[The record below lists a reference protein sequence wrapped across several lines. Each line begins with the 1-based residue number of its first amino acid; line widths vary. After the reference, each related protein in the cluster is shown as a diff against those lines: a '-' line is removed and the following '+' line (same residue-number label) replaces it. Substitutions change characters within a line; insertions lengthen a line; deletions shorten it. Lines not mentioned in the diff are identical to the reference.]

1 MKTRSQLASAATYL
15 ILAGAALL
23 TLAPFAYLVCG
34 AFKTRDAF
42 FAAHFLP
49 RGSGPLGIDWNGL
62 TLEHLARLFTD
73 PSLRFGV
80 SLLNSVFYASVSSV
94 LATLCAAMGG
104 YALARFAFRGRGFVT
119 ALVLGALIVPA
130 PLLLAPTYALIHRL
144 GLLDTFAG
152 LIVPGLAPAFGV
164 YLFRQAIRN
173 AVPTDLLEAARMD
186 GCGEVRLFFEIVL
199 PLCRPMLG
207 AFLLITF
214 IGAWNN
220 FIGPQI
226 ILQSPE
232 RFPLAV
238 AIAQVKGV
246 YGTDYGLLMA
256 GTLVS
261 IVPVMALFIGLQ
273 REFIAGLTSGAV
285 KG

>member
-1 MKTRSQLASAATYL
+1 VNLRARISLALTYVL
-15 ILAGAALL
+15 LAIASGV

-34 AFKTRDAF
+34 AFKTRETF
-42 FAAHFLP
+42 FSSHFLP
-49 RGSGPLGIDWNGL
+49 RGSGFLGVDWGGL
-62 TLEHLARLFTD
+62 TLEHLARLFLD
-73 PSLRFGV
+73 PSLRFGS
-80 SLLNSVFYASVSSV
+80 SLLNSVFYATVSGTLS
-94 LATLCAAMGG
+94 TLCAAMGG
-104 YALARFAFRGRGFVT
+104 YALARFVFRGRSLAL
-119 ALVLGALIVPA
+119 ALVLGSLIVPA
-130 PLLLAPTYALIHRL
+130 PLLLAPGYALIHRL

-152 LIVPGLAPAFGV
+152 LILPGLAPAFGV
-164 YLFRQAIRN
+164 YLFRQSILN
-173 AVPTDLLEAARMD
+173 SVPTDLLEAARMD
-186 GCGEVRLFFEIVL
+186 GCGEIRIFFEIVL

-207 AFLLITF
+207 AFLMISV

-238 AIAQVKGV
+238 AIAQVKGI

-261 IVPVMALFIGLQ
+261 ILPIMALFIGLQ
-273 REFIAGLTSGAV
+273 REFIEGLTSGAV

>member
-1 MKTRSQLASAATYL
+1 MNLRARMSSALAHGLLGA
-15 ILAGAALL
+15 AALL

-42 FAAHFLP
+42 FSAHFLP
-49 RGSGPLGIDWNGL
+49 RGAGALGVDWGGL
-62 TLEHLARLFTD
+62 TLDHLARLFSD
-73 PSLRFGV
+73 PSLRFGA
-80 SLLNSVFYASVSSV
+80 SLLNSVFYASVSGV

-104 YALARFAFRGRGFVT
+104 YALARFAFRGRAAVT

-130 PLLLAPTYALIHRL
+130 PLLLAPGYALVHRL

-152 LIVPGLAPAFGV
+152 LILPGLAPAFGV
-164 YLFRQAIRN
+164 YLFRQAMLN
-173 AVPTDLLEAARMD
+173 AVPPDLLEAARMD

-238 AIAQVKGV
+238 ALAQVKGI

-261 IVPVMALFIGLQ
+261 ILPVMALFIGLQ